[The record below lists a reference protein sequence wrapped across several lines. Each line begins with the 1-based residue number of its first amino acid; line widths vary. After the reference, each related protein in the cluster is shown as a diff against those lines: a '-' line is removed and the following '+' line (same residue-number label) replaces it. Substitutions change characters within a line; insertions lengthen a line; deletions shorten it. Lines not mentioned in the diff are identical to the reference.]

1 MEDNLIVNR
10 VAGSGLVTLNLE
22 DHYPQAEVAELD
34 LKDQLVEGLMLR
46 EKDLREFIRS
56 HDWAQYQN
64 KWVAVFCSTDAI
76 IPTWAFM
83 LVAIALQP
91 HAKRTIFG
99 NRDAAITAAFHEA
112 LDKIDWKSFQGA
124 KVVVKGC
131 SDVHVPESV
140 FVETASRLR
149 NVAASIMYGEPC
161 STVPLYK
168 RAKTG
173 G

>member
-1 MEDNLIVNR
+1 MEDNVIVNR

-22 DHYPQAEVAELD
+22 DHYPRVEVVELD

-46 EKDLREFIRS
+46 EKDLREFVRI
-56 HDWAQYQN
+56 HDWAQYQG
-64 KWVAVFCSTDAI
+64 KWVAVFCSTEAI

-91 HAKRTIFG
+91 YAQRTIFG
-99 NRDAAITAAFHEA
+99 NRAAALGVAFHER
-112 LDKIDWKSFQGA
+112 LDAIDWKSFQGA

-140 FVETASRLR
+140 FVETATRLR
-149 NVAASIMYGEPC
+149 DVAASILYGEPC

-168 RAKTG
+168 RPKAG